1 MCLTFALLWLKLR
14 LIKPWS
20 NNLIYKWWSLLP
32 QVQGFGC
39 KREKKKKNQWTKCRF
54 MGKRKIDY
62 QGEVRGKWKS
72 NGLEITTMFGVE
84 VFPNSA

>member
-1 MCLTFALLWLKLR
+1 MVITSTSSARIWL
-14 LIKPWS
+14 
-20 NNLIYKWWSLLP
+20 
-32 QVQGFGC
+32 Q
-39 KREKKKKNQWTKCRF
+39 KRKKKNQWTKCRF
-54 MGKRKIDY
+54 MGKKKIDY